1 MRLDAEYYISKTLIP
16 PLERI
21 FNLVGANVR
30 SWYEDM
36 PKVQRGNQKELYNIR
51 DIDRRPTTATL
62 HSFMR
67 SRLCPICKEAEVDEG
82 IGHVC
87 RLI

>member
-36 PKVQRGNQKELYNIR
+36 PKIYDRNQKELCNIGDLGR
-51 DIDRRPTTATL
+51 HSNTTTL

-67 SRLCPICKEAEVDEG
+67 SRLCAVCNVEEADEG
-82 IGHVC
+82 MAISGIC
-87 RLI
+87 C